1 MLIFGSISFP
11 IKTPVTI
18 LLVLSFPDG
27 VMKLHDI
34 HRDKIKKSTGFR
46 FNVKAVNLFRLIQLY
61 ICSMRTICLYVLFLT
76 SVILC
81 AQDKAFWIWPVA
93 EQKAEDGILYR
104 PQDFIG
110 TELNFDNMFV
120 GGKEGSPILC
130 PFDAVVNRVSL
141 TFKYNL
147 SQCIS
152 RQYLGDQKNGI
163 KLIDANCDKKY
174 INGQIALQS
183 KSGGV
188 LYISGL
194 NFARTFKT
202 GERLMRGDTIGFM
215 SYAYKNIPEPCICI
229 AYSRNGRSADPMSPF
244 GLKTTFVAPQTK
256 PRKTVLTRKEA
267 GEDLIRFSKALKNLY
282 PCVEDLTMPKTIDS
296 LTANIIAS
304 LPDKIDGNR
313 FYRACK
319 RINSLIHDSH
329 LDFWINM
336 NINMPNSEKWF
347 MPLAFGQIGG
357 KVIVTQ
363 AIEGKEQYV
372 GRELE
377 KVDGRQVED
386 IVRETATL
394 ITNYDGKVESM
405 VEEQL
410 ASNLCTYYQTLL
422 RTCPTG
428 KNIVRYEFTD
438 GEELTLDMLPR
449 NKDVHYKDYQLKLL
463 YDSRNQWWNRFKL
476 NFVYRPINDSTAY
489 LGLSTFNLNDVEVEQ
504 LIDCI
509 KDAENTGYK
518 NLIFDVRNNLG
529 GNTDVLYRL
538 LDCFVTKPYTDRG
551 GYQMVNNKC
560 ISGTTNFIEND
571 TLTFSSYSPQAGK
584 KGYYLSH
591 EKASGSTNNPVI
603 YHGRLYV
610 FINSS
615 SKSAASEFAGCLA
628 RNRSAYLVGRETGT
642 AYHYMKALK
651 FANVSLANSGTTCRI
666 PLVKCVMD
674 EIEDERFPYNRGVL
688 PDCTIPLTFE
698 EIYRNEHE
706 LEDPYIQKTL
716 ELICKD
722 VYIDK

>member
-1 MLIFGSISFP
+1 MR
-11 IKTPVTI
+11 
-18 LLVLSFPDG
+18 
-27 VMKLHDI
+27 M
-34 HRDKIKKSTGFR
+34 
-46 FNVKAVNLFRLIQLY
+46 
-61 ICSMRTICLYVLFLT
+61 ICFYVLFLT

-81 AQDKAFWIWPVA
+81 AQDKAIWIWPVA

-110 TELNFDNMFV
+110 KELNFDNLFV
-120 GGKEGSPILC
+120 GGKEDTPILC

-152 RQYLGDQKNGI
+152 RQYNGDFKNEI
-163 KLIDANCDKKY
+163 KLIDAGRDEKY
-174 INGQIALQS
+174 VNGQIALQS

-188 LYISGL
+188 LYVSGL
-194 NFARTFKT
+194 KFVRTFRT
-202 GERLMRGDTIGFM
+202 GERLTRGDTIGFM
-215 SYAYKNIPEPCICI
+215 GYAYKNIPEPCICV
-229 AYSRNGRSADPMSPF
+229 AFSRNGRSADPMSPF
-244 GLKTTFVAPQTK
+244 GLKTTFVAPQAK
-256 PRKTVLTRKEA
+256 PRKTELTRKEA
-267 GEDLIRFSKALKNLY
+267 GEDLMRFSEALKNLY
-282 PCVEDLTMPKTIDS
+282 PCVEDLTMPETIDS
-296 LTANIIAS
+296 LTANVIAS

-319 RINSLIHDSH
+319 RINHLIHDSH

-336 NINMPNSEKWF
+336 SISMPNSERWF
-347 MPLAFGQIGG
+347 MPLAFSQIGG
-357 KVIVTQ
+357 RVIVTQ
-363 AIEGKEQYV
+363 VIAGKEQYV
-372 GRELE
+372 GREL
-377 KVDGRQVED
+377 KRVDGCRVED

-405 VEEQL
+405 VEEEL
-410 ASNLCTYYQTLL
+410 ADNLSSYYQALL
-422 RTCPTG
+422 RTCPAG
-428 KNIVRYEFTD
+428 KNVVSYEFSD
-438 GEELTLDMLPR
+438 GERLVLDMLPR
-449 NKDVHYKDYQLKLL
+449 TKDVHYKDYQLKQL

-489 LGLSTFNLNDVEVEQ
+489 IGLSTFNLNDVEVEQ

-509 KDAENTGYK
+509 SDAENSGHK

-529 GNTDVLYRL
+529 GNPDVLYRL
-538 LDCFVTKPYTDRG
+538 LDCFVANPYVDRG
-551 GYQMVNNKC
+551 GYQMVNSRC
-560 ISGTTNFIEND
+560 VSGTTNFIEND
-571 TLTFSSYSPQAGK
+571 SLTFSSYNPREGR
-584 KGYYLSH
+584 KGYYLNR
-591 EKASGSTNNPVI
+591 EKVSASTKNPAV

-610 FINSS
+610 FINAS

-642 AYHYMKALK
+642 VYHYMKALK
-651 FANVSLANSGTTCRI
+651 FANVFLANSGTTCRI

-674 EIEDERFPYNRGVL
+674 EVVDERFPYNRGVL

-716 ELICKD
+716 ELIREG

>member
-1 MLIFGSISFP
+1 MR
-11 IKTPVTI
+11 
-18 LLVLSFPDG
+18 
-27 VMKLHDI
+27 M
-34 HRDKIKKSTGFR
+34 
-46 FNVKAVNLFRLIQLY
+46 
-61 ICSMRTICLYVLFLT
+61 ICFYVLFLT

-81 AQDKAFWIWPVA
+81 AQDKVIWIWPVA

-110 TELNFDNMFV
+110 KELNFDNLFV
-120 GGKEGSPILC
+120 RGKEDTPILC

-152 RQYLGDQKNGI
+152 RQYNGDSKNEI
-163 KLIDANCDKKY
+163 KLIDAGRDEKY
-174 INGQIALQS
+174 VNGQIALQP

-188 LYISGL
+188 LYVSGL
-194 NFARTFKT
+194 KFVRTFKT
-202 GERLMRGDTIGFM
+202 GERFTRGDTIGFM
-215 SYAYKNIPEPCICI
+215 GYAYKNIPEPCICV
-229 AYSRNGRSADPMSPF
+229 AFSRNGRSADPMSPF
-244 GLKTTFVAPQTK
+244 GLKTTFVAPKAK
-256 PRKTVLTRKEA
+256 PRKTELTRKEA
-267 GEDLIRFSKALKNLY
+267 GEDLMRFSEALKNLY
-282 PCVEDLTMPKTIDS
+282 PCVEDLTMPETIDS
-296 LTANIIAS
+296 LTANVIAS

-319 RINSLIHDSH
+319 RINHLIHDSH

-336 NINMPNSEKWF
+336 SISMPNSERWF
-347 MPLAFGQIGG
+347 MPLAFAQIGDR
-357 KVIVTQ
+357 VIVSQ
-363 AIEGKEQYV
+363 AVAGKEQYV

-377 KVDGRQVED
+377 KVDGCRVED
-386 IVRETATL
+386 IVREVSTL

-405 VEEQL
+405 VEEEL
-410 ASNLCTYYQTLL
+410 AGNLISYYQTLL
-422 RTCPTG
+422 RTCPAG
-428 KNIVRYEFTD
+428 KNVVSYEFLD
-438 GEELTLDMLPR
+438 GERLVLDMLPR
-449 NKDVHYKDYQLKLL
+449 TKDVHYKDYQLKQL

-489 LGLSTFNLNDVEVEQ
+489 IGLSTFNLNDVEVEQ

-509 KDAENTGYK
+509 CDAENSGYK

-529 GNTDVLYRL
+529 GNPDVLYRL
-538 LDCFVTKPYTDRG
+538 LDCFVANPYVDRG
-551 GYQMVNNKC
+551 GYHMVNSRC

-571 TLTFSSYSPQAGK
+571 SLTFSSYSPREGR
-584 KGYYLSH
+584 KGYYLNR
-591 EKASGSTNNPVI
+591 EKVSDSTKIPAV

-610 FINSS
+610 FINAS

-651 FANVSLANSGTTCRI
+651 FANVFLANSGTTCRI

-674 EIEDERFPYNRGVL
+674 EAVDERFPYNRGVL

-716 ELICKD
+716 ELIRKG

>member
-1 MLIFGSISFP
+1 MI
-11 IKTPVTI
+11 TN
-18 LLVLSFPDG
+18 D
-27 VMKLHDI
+27 
-34 HRDKIKKSTGFR
+34 RENIKKSAGIW
-46 FNVKAVNLFRLIQLY
+46 FNAKTVNLLGLRLLY
-61 ICSMRTICLYVLFLT
+61 ICSMRIICFYVLFLT

-81 AQDKAFWIWPVA
+81 AQDKVFWTWPVA

-110 TELNFDNMFV
+110 TELNFDNIFV
-120 GGKEGSPILC
+120 AGKEGSPILC

-147 SQCIS
+147 SQSIS
-152 RQYLGDQKNGI
+152 RQYNGDLKNEI
-163 KLIDANCDKKY
+163 KLIGADCDEKY
-174 INGQIALQS
+174 INGQISLQS
-183 KSGGV
+183 KNGGV
-188 LYISGL
+188 LHISGL
-194 NFARTFKT
+194 KFANTFKT

-215 SYAYKNIPEPCICI
+215 GYAYKNIHEPCICI
-229 AYSRNGRSADPMSPF
+229 AFSRNGRSADPMSPF
-244 GLKTTFVAPQTK
+244 GLKTTFIVPQAK
-256 PRKTVLTRKEA
+256 PRKTELTRKEA
-267 GEDLIRFSKALKNLY
+267 SEDLIRFSEALKNLY

-296 LTANIIAS
+296 LTADIIAS

-319 RINSLIHDSH
+319 KINYLIHDSH
-329 LDFWINM
+329 LDFWTNM
-336 NINMPNSEKWF
+336 NINMPNSERWF
-347 MPLAFGQIGG
+347 MPLDFGQIGG
-357 KVIVTQ
+357 RVIVTQ
-363 AIEGKEQYV
+363 AVEGKEQYV
-372 GRELE
+372 GRELK

-386 IVRETATL
+386 IVRETKTF

-405 VEEQL
+405 MEEQL
-410 ASNLCTYYQTLL
+410 ANNLCIYYQTLL
-422 RTCPTG
+422 RTCPIG
-428 KNIVRYEFTD
+428 KNVVRYEFAD
-438 GEELTLDMLPR
+438 GEQLILDMLPR
-449 NKDVHYKDYQLKLL
+449 NRDVHYKDYQLKLL

-489 LGLSTFNLNDVEVEQ
+489 LGLSTFNLNDVETEQ

-509 KDAENTGYK
+509 RDAENSGYK

-529 GNTDVLYRL
+529 GNPDVLYRL
-538 LDCFVTKPYTDRG
+538 LDCFIAKPYANRG

-571 TLTFSSYSPQAGK
+571 TLTFSSYKPRKGR
-584 KGYYLSH
+584 KGYYLNH
-591 EKASGSTNNPVI
+591 EKASGSTNNHVI

-615 SKSAASEFAGCLA
+615 SKSAASEFSGCLA
-628 RNRSAYLVGRETGT
+628 RNRRAYLVGRETGT

-651 FANVSLANSGTTCRI
+651 FANVFLSNSGTTCRI

-674 EIEDERFPYNRGVL
+674 EIVDERFPYNRGVL

-698 EIYRNEHE
+698 EIYRNKHE

-716 ELICKD
+716 ELISED
-722 VYIDK
+722 VYINK